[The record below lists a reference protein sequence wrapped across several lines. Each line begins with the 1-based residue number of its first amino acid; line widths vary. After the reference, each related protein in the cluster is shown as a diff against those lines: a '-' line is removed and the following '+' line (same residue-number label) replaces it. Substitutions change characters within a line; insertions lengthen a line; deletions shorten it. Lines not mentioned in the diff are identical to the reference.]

1 MSKKN
6 QYEELKKKAMK
17 RKDGIA
23 NQILTKIR
31 RVVII
36 IFEIIALLC
45 IVFVFR
51 IITES
56 NDTELAL
63 ESTAAAYEMENYFG
77 PFKRM
82 VEQQAIDSEVRFYM
96 KTLFKSA
103 NTKKHS
109 GYHGI
114 LSGLQSTQAI
124 DPDNILGAWIADDD
138 ASMVAISDGFV
149 SEEGWDITSRP
160 WYQCVN
166 LGKTIFTTPYVDVS
180 TGNLVITVA
189 APVYDKMDGKVLGV
203 SGLDITVDTI
213 QRTIEKHGLG
223 KIGHVVLVAE
233 DGTIIYH
240 PSEEIIGTNIA
251 DGNFSQSVVN
261 NVLEQKEGNI
271 TYKDKNENRKGYL
284 VEVGETGY
292 MVLSSLSSSEYYA
305 SLYAIICLFIIIFI
319 TGIFIIRGVVIRAT
333 QQIVMPLI
341 SLNESANE
349 LAAGNMD
356 VKLEIEAKGEIQE
369 LGISFEKTVA
379 RLKDYMDYIDEIAKV
394 LKDMAEGRLAVN
406 LKYEYIGEFAKVKEA
421 MLHISASMTEVMH
434 NIIETS
440 SQVSTGSDDLAT
452 AAAGLA
458 EGAEAQ
464 SFSVEELISTASE
477 VMSQVEENEEDA
489 EASAKQTEEI
499 TRRMEANEQLMTQM
513 MEAMDNIY
521 RTSQQV
527 VGIIT
532 AIEDIAEQT
541 NLLSLN
547 ASIEAARAGEAGR
560 GFAVVAGEIG
570 KLANE
575 SGNAVNTTRELIG
588 VSIEEIEKGNELAKQ
603 VLDSLKDAVRGVE
616 DTNVMIQRTAE
627 NAKVQ
632 KRNMMQIREGIE
644 KISQG
649 IQDNSAMAEET
660 SATSEELA
668 AQAVTLNELVQKFD
682 LD

>member
-1 MSKKN
+1 
-6 QYEELKKKAMK
+6 
-17 RKDGIA
+17 
-23 NQILTKIR
+23 
-31 RVVII
+31 
-36 IFEIIALLC
+36 
-45 IVFVFR
+45 
-51 IITES
+51 
-56 NDTELAL
+56 
-63 ESTAAAYEMENYFG
+63 
-77 PFKRM
+77 
-82 VEQQAIDSEVRFYM
+82 
-96 KTLFKSA
+96 
-103 NTKKHS
+103 
-109 GYHGI
+109 
-114 LSGLQSTQAI
+114 
-124 DPDNILGAWIADDD
+124 
-138 ASMVAISDGFV
+138 
-149 SEEGWDITSRP
+149 
-160 WYQCVN
+160 
-166 LGKTIFTTPYVDVS
+166 
-180 TGNLVITVA
+180 
-189 APVYDKMDGKVLGV
+189 
-203 SGLDITVDTI
+203 
-213 QRTIEKHGLG
+213 
-223 KIGHVVLVAE
+223 
-233 DGTIIYH
+233 
-240 PSEEIIGTNIA
+240 
-251 DGNFSQSVVN
+251 
-261 NVLEQKEGNI
+261 
-271 TYKDKNENRKGYL
+271 
-284 VEVGETGY
+284 
-292 MVLSSLSSSEYYA
+292 
-305 SLYAIICLFIIIFI
+305 
-319 TGIFIIRGVVIRAT
+319 
-333 QQIVMPLI
+333 
-341 SLNESANE
+341 
-349 LAAGNMD
+349 
-356 VKLEIEAKGEIQE
+356 
-369 LGISFEKTVA
+369 
-379 RLKDYMDYIDEIAKV
+379 
-394 LKDMAEGRLAVN
+394 MAEGRLAVN

-499 TRRMEANEQLMTQM
+499 TRRMEANEQMMTQM

-682 LD
+682 LN